1 MNYFSL
7 TTIIVLIANSLTAV
21 VAAALLMV
29 VLWQA
34 PRRQA
39 NLLFALSML
48 MLGLYSAL
56 NGLMR
61 FSKPLDLNIKAM
73 VYLAIML
80 YGAFSVLIF
89 FFASTYAQSHSRITQ
104 VMRAVGII
112 IIGLENLVLWTG
124 NITRNIRPVDD
135 HGGYRQDFTALG
147 IFASALI
154 LLYLAFSAL
163 VLYQSPN
170 KRGREL
176 WRAPAL
182 AMLAVLSAVVVWP
195 IVPIPLNAIF
205 LAMSAFALGM
215 PVLRYELFNP
225 LAELNAQLAEK
236 NNELQEASR
245 LKSQFLANMSHELR
259 TPLNSIIGYAE
270 LVASGTYGAL
280 NDTQSD
286 RLYKVIRNGHHL
298 LTLIN
303 DVLDLN
309 RIESGRVMLERRS
322 VPTAELIES
331 VLSTIE
337 PLANQK
343 GLAITRRFAGMPP
356 LYVDE
361 IRAKQ
366 IITNIVANAIKF
378 TDVGGVTVRANTT
391 TDHMIQ
397 IEIADTG
404 IGIHPDQM
412 DAVFAEFQQADSSS
426 TRRFEGTGLGMAISK
441 KLVEMH
447 GGKIWLTSTPGKGTT
462 FYVTLPVAD
471 SLKKIVSA
479 EATSSERVAR
489 LVLVVDDSA
498 EAVEML
504 SDALRQGGYRVISA
518 HNGMEGLRRAR
529 ELRPD
534 LITLDLMMPGMD
546 GWTVLR
552 ALKDEPDTRDIPV
565 VIVSIIDNRP
575 LALGLGAADALSKPL
590 DAMKLL
596 DTIDRALAEAR
607 GDKPVLVVDNNS
619 DDLDVVCSTLSHR
632 GYEVQCID
640 TGAQALVWLKN
651 NVPCLI
657 LLDLMLPDVSGF
669 DVLAQVRRDER
680 LAYIP
685 VVVIT
690 GKHLSDTEQDFLHK
704 RYVELVQKGFG
715 GVDVLM
721 SVVERALAG
730 QPTLSTVSQQQPQGI
745 HQPQGNHPG

>member
-1 MNYFSL
+1 VSYFSL
-7 TTIIVLIANSLTAV
+7 TTIIVLVANSLTAV
-21 VAAALLMV
+21 VAAALLML

-39 NLLFALSML
+39 NLLFAFCML
-48 MLGLYSAL
+48 TLGLYSVL

-61 FSKPLDLNIKAM
+61 FSEPLELNIKLM

-80 YGAFSVLIF
+80 YGLFSVMIF
-89 FFASTYAQSHSRITQ
+89 FFASTYTQDRSRITQ
-104 VMRAVGII
+104 WMRTVGLSMVL
-112 IIGLENLVLWTG
+112 LENVALWTG
-124 NITRNIRPVDD
+124 NITRNIRPVDN

-154 LLYLAFSAL
+154 LMYLAFSAV

-182 AMLAVLSAVVVWP
+182 AMLAVLSVILVWP

-205 LAMSAFALGM
+205 LAMAAFALGM

-225 LAELNAQLAEK
+225 LAELNTQLAEK
-236 NNELQEASR
+236 NHDLQEASR
-245 LKSQFLANMSHELR
+245 MKSQFLANMRHELR

-303 DVLDLN
+303 DVLALN

-322 VPTAELIES
+322 VPTTELIES

-337 PLANQK
+337 PLAIQK
-343 GLAITRRFAGMPP
+343 GLTITRRFAGLPP
-356 LYVDE
+356 LHVDE

-366 IITNIVANAIKF
+366 ILTNIVANAVKF
-378 TDVGGVTVRANTT
+378 TDEGGVTVRAHVTGE
-391 TDHMIQ
+391 HMIQ
-397 IEIADTG
+397 SEIADTG
-404 IGIHPDQM
+404 IGIHPDQL
-412 DAVFAEFQQADSSS
+412 DVVFAEFQQVDNSS

-447 GGKIWLTSTPGKGTT
+447 GGKIWLTSTPGEGTT

-471 SLKKIVSA
+471 SLKKIVSTETA
-479 EATSSERVAR
+479 SGDRVSR

-504 SDALRQGGYRVISA
+504 SDALKQGGYRVITA
-518 HNGMEGLRRAR
+518 HNGMDGLRRAR
-529 ELRPD
+529 ELQPD

-575 LALGLGAADALSKPL
+575 LALDLGAADALNKPL
-590 DAMKLL
+590 DALKLL
-596 DTIDRALAEAR
+596 GTIDRTLSER
-607 GDKPVLVVDNNS
+607 GDKPILVVDHNS
-619 DDLDVVCSTLSHR
+619 DDLNVVCSTLSQR
-632 GYEVQCID
+632 GYEVKCIEN
-640 TGAQALVWLKN
+640 GGQAVAWMKN
-651 NVPCLI
+651 HLPCLI

-669 DVLAQVRRDER
+669 DVLAEIRRDER
-680 LAYIP
+680 LVRVP

-690 GKHLSDTEQDFLHK
+690 EKHLTDAEQDFLHK
-704 RYVELVQKGFG
+704 RYVDLVQKGFG

-721 SVVERALAG
+721 SGGERALAG
-730 QPTLSTVSQQQPQGI
+730 QPAAQPTTVSR
-745 HQPQGNHPG
+745 